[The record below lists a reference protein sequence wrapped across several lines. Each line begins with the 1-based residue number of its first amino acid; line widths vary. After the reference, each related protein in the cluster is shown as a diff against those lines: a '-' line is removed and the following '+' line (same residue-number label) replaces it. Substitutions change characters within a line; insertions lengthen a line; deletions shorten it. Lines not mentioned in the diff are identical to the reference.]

1 MSNENV
7 ANTAVE
13 EVSGGFTGGYITGGG
28 ERKTLWQ
35 KIFGTRSEREIKRI
49 DGIKEK
55 VLAAYRAG
63 IRKILLPRDNER
75 DIEEIPLSIRKQIEF
90 VLLSKAEDALDHVFA
105 DPKKIRRKNGSK
117 KS

>member
-55 VLAAYRAG
+55 VLSLEQEMRNKTDDELRAMTTKFKDRLAAG
-63 IRKILLPRDNER
+63 ETLDDILPEAYATVR
-75 DIEEIPLSIRKQIEF
+75 
-90 VLLSKAEDALDHVFA
+90 
-105 DPKKIRRKNGSK
+105 
-117 KS
+117 